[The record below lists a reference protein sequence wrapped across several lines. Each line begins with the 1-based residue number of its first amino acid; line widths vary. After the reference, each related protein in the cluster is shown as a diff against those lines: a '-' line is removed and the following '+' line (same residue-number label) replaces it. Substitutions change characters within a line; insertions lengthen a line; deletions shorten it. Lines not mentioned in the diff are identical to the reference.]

1 MKLIDIEG
9 LSQPDPYILKNG
21 NKYYVY
27 CTGVDGV
34 HCYESESLFG
44 VWRHLGIV
52 LRVAGQKEY
61 WAPCVIKRNGKFYM
75 YYSSMPECETDVHR
89 ENLKVAVSDCAD
101 GNFSF
106 VSDLLP
112 PFSIDAHLAENQSGL
127 YIFYSV
133 NDYEAEKAGT
143 YIVADKM
150 IDELHVKNKP
160 KDVVRPSL
168 KEEIYEKDRF
178 KKGQDWYTIEGACYF
193 KKNGVHYCIYSANSY
208 LKAEYHLG
216 YAYSK
221 DISDELNK
229 IDFIKNSAD
238 KFEPLLCADDT
249 EICTGHNSVI
259 EENGKIYLVYHG
271 RDKNSA
277 LTSDDR
283 TARICEL
290 LIGDD
295 GKLRIKR
302 V

>member
-1 MKLIDIEG
+1 
-9 LSQPDPYILKNG
+9 
-21 NKYYVY
+21 
-27 CTGVDGV
+27 
-34 HCYESESLFG
+34 
-44 VWRHLGIV
+44 
-52 LRVAGQKEY
+52 
-61 WAPCVIKRNGKFYM
+61 
-75 YYSSMPECETDVHR
+75 MPECETDVHR
-89 ENLKVAVSDCAD
+89 ENLKVAVSDRAD

-106 VSDLLP
+106 VADLLP

-133 NDYEAEKAGT
+133 NDYEAEKAVT

-150 IDELHVKNKP
+150 IDEFHVKNEP